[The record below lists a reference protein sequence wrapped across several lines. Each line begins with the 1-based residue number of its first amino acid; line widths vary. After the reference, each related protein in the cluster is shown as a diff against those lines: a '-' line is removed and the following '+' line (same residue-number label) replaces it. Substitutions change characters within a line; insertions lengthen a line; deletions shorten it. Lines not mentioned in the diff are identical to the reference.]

1 MVIFLTGGSGF
12 IGKNFLKLA
21 LSKGHFIYAISRKK
35 KNKKRKNLKWL
46 KGELDDDWSKYFK
59 KADVLVHLA
68 AIGLK
73 KMPNGQSYK
82 VLELNVKKSYNMILN
97 AVSSGAKILLLGA
110 HHRNIK
116 IMDFV
121 IKKIV

>member
-12 IGKNFLKLA
+12 IGKDFLKLA

-35 KNKKRKNLKWL
+35 KIKNEKNLKWL

-73 KMPNGQSYK
+73 KMPNDI
-82 VLELNVKKSYNMILN
+82 VL
-97 AVSSGAKILLLGA
+97 
-110 HHRNIK
+110 
-116 IMDFV
+116 
-121 IKKIV
+121 

>member
-1 MVIFLTGGSGF
+1 ML
-12 IGKNFLKLA
+12 
-21 LSKGHFIYAISRKK
+21 YPEK

-73 KMPNGQSYK
+73 KCQMD
-82 VLELNVKKSYNMILN
+82 IL
-97 AVSSGAKILLLGA
+97 
-110 HHRNIK
+110 IK
-116 IMDFV
+116 F
-121 IKKIV
+121 

>member
-21 LSKGHFIYAISRKK
+21 LSKVTLFMLYPE

-73 KMPNGQSYK
+73 KCQMDS
-82 VLELNVKKSYNMILN
+82 L
-97 AVSSGAKILLLGA
+97 
-110 HHRNIK
+110 IK
-116 IMDFV
+116 F
-121 IKKIV
+121 

>member
-1 MVIFLTGGSGF
+1 ML
-12 IGKNFLKLA
+12 
-21 LSKGHFIYAISRKK
+21 YPEK

-82 VLELNVKKSYNMILN
+82 VLELNVKKI
-97 AVSSGAKILLLGA
+97 I
-110 HHRNIK
+110 
-116 IMDFV
+116 
-121 IKKIV
+121 